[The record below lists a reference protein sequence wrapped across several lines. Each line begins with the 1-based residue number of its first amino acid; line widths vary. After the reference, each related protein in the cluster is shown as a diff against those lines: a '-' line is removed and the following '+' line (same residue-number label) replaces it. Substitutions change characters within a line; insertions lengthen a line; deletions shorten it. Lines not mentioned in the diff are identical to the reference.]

1 MNNMENNELIGK
13 LSDELKKYDDK
24 SFKVLFYTLD
34 TQGMPSGSLTYMYE
48 TAYQLKELGYN
59 VQILHSEKEFVGV
72 REWLG
77 DKYADLPHYN
87 IEKDNVA
94 ISPADILFIPE
105 IFSSVM
111 YQTKD
116 LPCKRIALLQNFEYL
131 TEMTQPGATWMNYGV
146 NECVTTSN
154 VLSDRIKEVF
164 PHVRTN
170 IVRPSVSDIFKKTDT
185 PKKLIVNIVSKNKR
199 DVNAIV
205 KPFFWKYPMFKWVC
219 FRDFNG
225 IPKDELVKAYQ
236 EAAITLWVD
245 DKTDFGYTPLE
256 AMACGDIVM
265 GKIPETIPEWMTSN
279 GEVRDC
285 GLWFYN
291 TRDAYDLLASVID
304 SYIHNSIPDVI
315 QKEADMVLKNYT
327 SALQI
332 EDIKRV
338 YVEGIF
344 EERKK
349 ELTEALSIAKN
360 NEEKND

>member
-1 MNNMENNELIGK
+1 MENNELVTK
-13 LSDELKKYDDK
+13 LSEELKKFEDK

-59 VQILHSEKEFVGV
+59 VQMLHSEKEFVGV

-116 LPCKRIALLQNFEYL
+116 LPCKRIAMLQNFSYL
-131 TEMTQPGATWMNYGV
+131 TEMTQPGATWLDYGV
-146 NECVTTSN
+146 NECVTTSY

-164 PHVRTN
+164 PYVKTS
-170 IVRPSVSDIFKKTDT
+170 IVRPSISKMFHKTDT
-185 PKKLIVNIVSKNKR
+185 PKKLIVNIVSKHKA

-225 IPKDELVKAYQ
+225 LPKEEIVKLYQ
-236 EAAITLWVD
+236 EAAITIWID

-256 AMACGDIVM
+256 AMACGNIVM
-265 GKIPETIPEWMTSN
+265 GKVPETIPEWLMKDGN
-279 GEVRDC
+279 VRDC
-285 GLWFYN
+285 GLWFYSL
-291 TRDAYDLLASVID
+291 RDAYDLLADVID
-304 SYIHNSIPDVI
+304 TYIHNGIPDVI
-315 QKEADMVLKNYT
+315 EKEADDVLKNYT
-327 SALQI
+327 SELQL

-338 YVEGIF
+338 YVDGFF
-344 EERKK
+344 EDRKK
-349 ELTEALSIAKN
+349 ELTEALAVAKN
-360 NEEKND
+360 NETKKD